1 MFIIFD
7 SNGKVPFIPESEG
20 SSVLSLIYPRVG
32 CLDSDSLVAAAA
44 WSRQF
49 HVVSV
54 CSLLTCSVP
63 DFAFSLL

>member
-1 MFIIFD
+1 M
-7 SNGKVPFIPESEG
+7 
-20 SSVLSLIYPRVG
+20 LSLIYPRVG
-32 CLDSDSLVAAAA
+32 FLDSDSVAAAAA